1 MRASGVW
8 VDTRHEA
15 GEEFGDARHRQVSVL
30 FLEFTHGALVLVTAK
45 QRAQETHEERIYE
58 PAQLT
63 AMLEQAG
70 FTEIKTYGDQSFA
83 PVQGGEDR
91 IYFTARK
98 RD

>member
-1 MRASGVW
+1 
-8 VDTRHEA
+8 
-15 GEEFGDARHRQVSVL
+15 
-30 FLEFTHGALVLVTAK
+30 
-45 QRAQETHEERIYE
+45 
-58 PAQLT
+58 
-63 AMLEQAG
+63 MLEQVG

>member
-1 MRASGVW
+1 MKDFLNIALPKGRL
-8 VDTRHEA
+8 
-15 GEEFGDARHRQVSVL
+15 GEKAYR
-30 FLEFTHGALVLVTAK
+30 
-45 QRAQETHEERIYE
+45 
-58 PAQLT
+58 
-63 AMLEQAG
+63 MLEQAG

>member
-1 MRASGVW
+1 MPA
-8 VDTRHEA
+8 
-15 GEEFGDARHRQVSVL
+15 
-30 FLEFTHGALVLVTAK
+30 
-45 QRAQETHEERIYE
+45 ERIYE

>member
-1 MRASGVW
+1 M
-8 VDTRHEA
+8 
-15 GEEFGDARHRQVSVL
+15 
-30 FLEFTHGALVLVTAK
+30 LETLLP
-45 QRAQETHEERIYE
+45 ETHEERIYE